1 MVTKR
6 SVRVRISNQRIEA
19 LLEICEEM
27 LHSFK
32 PVNDHHFL
40 LREYMRELQHK
51 LTDMIRKRA
60 QENYTLSLSGTESVA
75 FYQLWHMLDI
85 RHDKYATVIVE
96 TMLKKMSAL
105 AA

>member
-6 SVRVRISNQRIEA
+6 SVRVRISHQRVDA
-19 LLEICEEM
+19 LLEICQEM
-27 LHSFK
+27 LQSFK

-51 LTDMIRKRA
+51 LTAMIKRV
-60 QENYTLSLSGTESVA
+60 QDTYTLTLSGTESVA
-75 FYQLWHMLDI
+75 FYQLWQMLDI
-85 RHDKYATVIVE
+85 KHDKYATVIVE
-96 TMLKKMSAL
+96 TMLKKMGSL